1 MLIPIRSR
9 SAVVVSAV
17 ALFLGVAIKLLA
29 QTPPAP
35 PVPAPGQAPPGPIIR
50 AGTTVKIS
58 DHVWV
63 IPDPNVNMVP
73 NVGIVVGSN
82 ATLVVDTGMGPRN
95 AQTVLA
101 EVAKINP
108 RPVRYLVTTHFHPEH
123 TGGASEFTA
132 ASYVIPRIQQQ
143 DLDELEPQFIT
154 NFSNMS
160 AANADLLRNVTIRK
174 GDVLFDKEH
183 TIDLGGVTVK
193 LIAVGPTHTR
203 GDTVAFV
210 EQDRVLFSG
219 DVVMGK
225 NFLSYSNQSNV
236 AAWLKAFDTLDALK
250 PLKVVPSHRDMG
262 DGSLIATDRAVFT
275 GLQTRVRELKGQGK
289 TAAEIVATLRPE
301 FQQKYAD
308 WANPNR
314 LDGLIRAVAAE

>member
-1 MLIPIRSR
+1 MFMRSR
-9 SAVVVSAV
+9 WPLAVSAAALAAGITATVV
-17 ALFLGVAIKLLA
+17 AQAP
-29 QTPPAP
+29 PPAP
-35 PVPAPGQAPPGPIIR
+35 PQGPIIK
-50 AGTTVKIS
+50 AGTTVKVS

-63 IPDPNVNMVP
+63 IPDPNINMVP
-73 NVGIVVGSN
+73 NVGIIVGSN
-82 ATLVVDTGMGPRN
+82 ATLVVDTGMGPKN
-95 AQTVLA
+95 AETVLA
-101 EVAKINP
+101 EVAKITKT
-108 RPVRYLVTTHFHPEH
+108 PVRYLATTHFHPEH
-123 TGGASEFTA
+123 TGGASAFTT

-143 DLDELEPQFIT
+143 DLDELEPQFIQ

-174 GDVLFDKEH
+174 GDVVFDREH

-210 EQDRVLFSG
+210 EPDRVLFSG

-236 AAWLKAFDTLDALK
+236 AAWLKAFDTLDAMK
-250 PLKVVPSHRDMG
+250 PLKIVPSHRDMG
-262 DGSLIATDRAVFT
+262 DGSLIAADRAVFT
-275 GLQTRVRELKGQGK
+275 GVQARVKALKAQGK
-289 TAAEIVATLRPE
+289 TAAEILATVRPE
-301 FQQKYAD
+301 FQQQYAD

>member
-1 MLIPIRSR
+1 MKEHRMLIPNRSR
-9 SAVVVSAV
+9 WIIAVFAA
-17 ALFLGVAIKLLA
+17 ALAAGITINLLA
-29 QTPPAP
+29 QAPPAQGA
-35 PVPAPGQAPPGPIIR
+35 APQGPIIR
-50 AGTTVKIS
+50 PGTTVKIS

-73 NVGIVVGSN
+73 NVGIVVGTN
-82 ATLVVDTGMGPRN
+82 ATLVVDTGMGPKN
-95 AQTVLA
+95 AETVLA

-108 RPVRYLVTTHFHPEH
+108 RPPAYLVTTHFHPEH
-123 TGGASEFTA
+123 TGGATAFTA
-132 ASYVIPRIQQQ
+132 AQYVIPRIQQQ
-143 DLDELEPQFIT
+143 DLDELEPQFIQT
-154 NFSNMS
+154 FSNMS
-160 AANADLLRNVTIRK
+160 PVNADLLRNVVIRK
-174 GDVLFDKEH
+174 GDVIFDKEH

-193 LIAVGPTHTR
+193 LVAVGPTHTR

-262 DGSLIATDRAVFT
+262 DASLIASDRAVFT
-275 GLQTRVRELKGQGK
+275 GVQARVKEVKAQGK
-289 TAAEIVATLRPE
+289 TPAEMVATLRPE